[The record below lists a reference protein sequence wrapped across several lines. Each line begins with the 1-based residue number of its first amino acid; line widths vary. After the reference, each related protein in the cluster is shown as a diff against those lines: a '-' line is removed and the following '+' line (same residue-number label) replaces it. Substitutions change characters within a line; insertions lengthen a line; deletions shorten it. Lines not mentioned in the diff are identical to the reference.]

1 MAFDSISKV
10 ITGIKTSQKGWQK
23 HYQFQKIAAQWPEL
37 VGEMVA
43 QQTRPTGVHDRILKV
58 AVSTPQWSQ
67 ALAFQRIKLLE
78 KLQDF
83 LRKPE
88 AIVDIHFS
96 TAQWYSS
103 PRLPPGMDK
112 PLILSRSAR
121 EKKDGSKD
129 LKSKQIAN
137 QPTASIQLQMPPQ
150 DAKEAFERWA
160 KLIKQHTAKSP
171 KCDRCGCATS
181 AAELNRW
188 RMCHI
193 CASQHL
199 FK

>member
-1 MAFDSISKV
+1 VAFDSISKV
-10 ITGIKTSQKGWQK
+10 ITRIKSTQAGWQK
-23 HYQFQKIAAQWPEL
+23 HYQFQQISEQWSEI

-43 QQTRPTGVHDRILKV
+43 QQTRPTGIYDRILKV

-78 KLQDF
+78 KLQGI
-83 LRKPE
+83 LKNPQ

-96 TAQWYSS
+96 TAQWYSA
-103 PRLPPGMDK
+103 PKLPPGMDK
-112 PLILSRSAR
+112 PMLLVARSQHGSSAR
-121 EKKDGSKD
+121 EDRQ
-129 LKSKQIAN
+129 SKQSALE
-137 QPTASIQLQMPPQ
+137 PEESIQLQMPPQ

-160 KLIKQHTAKSP
+160 KLVKQRTAKLP
-171 KCDRCGCATS
+171 KCTRCGCATNTE
-181 AAELNRW
+181 ELERW